1 MEMKAF
7 FRKSS
12 RSETEPLWRRMSW
25 GAPIRVPVVF
35 LALWL
40 SAAPTTAAA
49 QGWYW
54 GSPVAPGYDRTA
66 VVEMEGVALHV
77 DMSPQRG
84 GASLQ
89 MAAQGESVTVTLGPV
104 WYLRRQDVDIKTGD
118 QLTVKGAKTKTR
130 EGKVYLAAAVIK
142 NLRTGRILTL
152 RDEDGRPLWTSKKR
166 FQKEEK
172 REGTP

>member
-1 MEMKAF
+1 M
-7 FRKSS
+7 
-12 RSETEPLWRRMSW
+12 
-25 GAPIRVPVVF
+25 
-35 LALWL
+35 

>member
-1 MEMKAF
+1 
-7 FRKSS
+7 
-12 RSETEPLWRRMSW
+12 
-25 GAPIRVPVVF
+25 
-35 LALWL
+35 
-40 SAAPTTAAA
+40 
-49 QGWYW
+49 
-54 GSPVAPGYDRTA
+54 
-66 VVEMEGVALHV
+66 
-77 DMSPQRG
+77 
-84 GASLQ
+84 